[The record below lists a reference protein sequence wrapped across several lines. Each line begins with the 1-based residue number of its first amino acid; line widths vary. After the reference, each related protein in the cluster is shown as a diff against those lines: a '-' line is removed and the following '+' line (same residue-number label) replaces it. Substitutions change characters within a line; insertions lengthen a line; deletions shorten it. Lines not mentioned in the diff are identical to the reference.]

1 MSENA
6 KCRAKN
12 VNLVGNHEKEEDLV
26 LCLIWFDSLEVC
38 CVVSE
43 EMMLIGVWC
52 FVFVNSKRAAT
63 KTG

>member
-1 MSENA
+1 
-6 KCRAKN
+6 